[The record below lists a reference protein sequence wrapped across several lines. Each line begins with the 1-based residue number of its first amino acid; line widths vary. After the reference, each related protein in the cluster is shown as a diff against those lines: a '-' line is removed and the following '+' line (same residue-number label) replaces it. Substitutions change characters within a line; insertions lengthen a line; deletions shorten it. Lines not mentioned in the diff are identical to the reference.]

1 MRNYSDKFLQKREMM
16 KQKRRHRNIRAS
28 LINKKREITLRDY
41 QSESVAAAWDCC
53 RDKKNPLIVL
63 PTGAG
68 KSLVIAQLI
77 KDAIQW
83 EGRIVV
89 LAHRKELLEQNAAEI
104 EGLTGREVGIYSAG
118 LNRKEPEA
126 DIVCAGIQSIYKNA
140 DLLDRRHLVIV
151 DEAHLIPDDQT
162 TMYGRFLADIRAIN
176 KTVFVIGLTATPFRT
191 GEGELTEG
199 ELFDQICYE
208 AQISDLIKDGYLS
221 QLTNEKTN
229 CQVDSSKL
237 PKARGE
243 FTTRG
248 MESAFEQIT
257 VAAVD
262 EILEATRDRDSVLV
276 FCAGVNHAEKVK
288 QEFETASLLGF
299 RIPLKTSE
307 PVALITGETLPIERA
322 AYIRDFK
329 AGRIKYLINVNVLTT
344 GFNATRIDCVAV
356 LRSTTSAG
364 LFAQMVGRG
373 LRTHIGKQ
381 NCLVLDFGENT
392 QRHGA
397 LDDPE
402 FGRKKSKSD
411 EEGEAPKKA
420 CPKCEAVL
428 AISVKVCPD
437 CHFVFSDEEEPGPK
451 HQATADQNAE
461 ILKGFPQ
468 GPREYRVSQVRW
480 NFNKAKAE
488 GKRDTMRVDYYV
500 YKDEEEGNLADTM
513 QISEWVCI
521 EHEGFALKKAKEFW
535 VDHSANMFPDTIWD
549 ALAVFNEGGARKPTK
564 ITAKRDNGFWRI
576 VKREFDQELP
586 KVELSQFYSED
597 DIPF

>member
-1 MRNYSDKFLQKREMM
+1 MM
-16 KQKRRHRNIRAS
+16 KTKRRNRTLRVRPIKT
-28 LINKKREITLRDY
+28 KKEITLRDY

-77 KDAIQW
+77 KDAIGW
-83 EGRIVV
+83 DGRIVV

-104 EGLTGREVGIYSAG
+104 EGLTGCEVGIYSAG
-118 LNRKEPEA
+118 LNRKEPGS

-140 DLLDRRHLVIV
+140 ELLDRRHLVIV

-199 ELFDQICYE
+199 ELFDRICYE
-208 AQISDLIKDGYLS
+208 AQISDLIKAGYLS

-229 CQVDSSKL
+229 CEVDSSKL

-248 MESAFEQIT
+248 MESAFDQIT
-257 VAAVD
+257 VAAVE
-262 EILEATRDRDSVLV
+262 EILSSTRDRKSVLV

-288 QEFETASLLGF
+288 QEFET
-299 RIPLKTSE
+299 KTSE
-307 PVALITGETLPIERA
+307 PVALITGETLPLERA

-329 AGRIKYLINVNVLTT
+329 AGEIKYLINVNVLTT

-373 LRTHIGKQ
+373 LRTHDGKE
-381 NCLVLDFGENT
+381 NCLVLDFGQNT

-397 LDDPE
+397 LDDPD

-411 EEGEAPKKA
+411 EEGEAPKKS
-420 CPKCEAVL
+420 CPKCDAVCS
-428 AISVKVCPD
+428 ISVRVCPD
-437 CHFVFSDEEEPGPK
+437 CHFVFSDEEPGPK
-451 HQATADQNAE
+451 HEATADHSAE
-461 ILKGFPQ
+461 ILKRFPQ
-468 GPREYRVSQVRW
+468 DAREYRVSDVRW
-480 NFNKAKAE
+480 NFNRAKAE

-535 VDHSANMFPDTIWD
+535 ADHSANMFPDSIWD
-549 ALAVFNEGGARKPTK
+549 ALAVFNEGGTRKPVK
-564 ITAKRDNGFWRI
+564 ITAKRDNGFWR
-576 VKREFDQELP
+576 VTQREFDQEIP
-586 KVELSQFYSED
+586 KVELSQFYSDD

>member
-1 MRNYSDKFLQKREMM
+1 M
-16 KQKRRHRNIRAS
+16 KTKRRNRTLRIRP
-28 LINKKREITLRDY
+28 IKTKKEITLRDY
-41 QSESVAAAWDCC
+41 QSEAVAAAWDCC

-77 KDAIQW
+77 KDAIGW
-83 EGRIVV
+83 DGRIVV

-104 EGLTGREVGIYSAG
+104 QGLTGREVGIYSAG

-140 DLLDRRHLVIV
+140 ELLDRRHLVIV

-208 AQISDLIKDGYLS
+208 AQISDLIKAGYLS

-229 CQVDSSKL
+229 CEVDSSKL

-248 MESAFEQIT
+248 MESAFDQIT
-257 VAAVD
+257 VAAVE
-262 EILEATRDRDSVLV
+262 EILDATRERKSVLV

-288 QEFETASLLGF
+288 QEFET
-299 RIPLKTSE
+299 KTSE
-307 PVALITGETLPIERA
+307 PVALITGETLPLERA

-329 AGRIKYLINVNVLTT
+329 AGEIKYLINVNVLTT

-373 LRTHIGKQ
+373 LRTHDGKE

-397 LDDPE
+397 LDDPD

-411 EEGEAPKKA
+411 EEGEAPKKS
-420 CPKCEAVL
+420 CPKCDAVCS
-428 AISVKVCPD
+428 ISLRVCPD
-437 CHFVFSDEEEPGPK
+437 CYFVFSEEEPGPK
-451 HQATADQNAE
+451 HEATADHSAE
-461 ILKGFPQ
+461 ILKRFPQ
-468 GPREYRVSQVRW
+468 EPREYRVSQVLW

-535 VDHSANMFPDTIWD
+535 VDHSANMFPDSIWD

-564 ITAKRDNGFWRI
+564 ITAKRENGFWR
-576 VKREFDQELP
+576 VTQREFDQEIP
-586 KVELSQFYSED
+586 KVELSQFYSDD

>member
-1 MRNYSDKFLQKREMM
+1 M
-16 KQKRRHRNIRAS
+16 KTKRRNRTLRIRP
-28 LINKKREITLRDY
+28 IKTKKEITLRDY
-41 QSESVAAAWDCC
+41 QSEAVAAAWDCC

-77 KDAIQW
+77 KDAIGW
-83 EGRIVV
+83 DGRIVV

-104 EGLTGREVGIYSAG
+104 QGLTGREVGIYSAG

-208 AQISDLIKDGYLS
+208 AQISDLIKAGYLS

-229 CQVDSSKL
+229 CEVDSSKL

-248 MESAFEQIT
+248 MESAFDQIT
-257 VAAVD
+257 VAAVE
-262 EILEATRDRDSVLV
+262 EILDATRERKSVLV

-288 QEFETASLLGF
+288 QEFET
-299 RIPLKTSE
+299 KTSE
-307 PVALITGETLPIERA
+307 PVALITGETLPLERA

-329 AGRIKYLINVNVLTT
+329 AGEIKYLINVNVLTT

-373 LRTHIGKQ
+373 LRTHDGKE

-397 LDDPE
+397 LDDPD

-411 EEGEAPKKA
+411 EEGEAPKKS
-420 CPKCEAVL
+420 CPKCDAVCS
-428 AISVKVCPD
+428 ISLRVCPD
-437 CHFVFSDEEEPGPK
+437 CYFVFSEEEPGPK
-451 HQATADQNAE
+451 HEATADHSAE
-461 ILKGFPQ
+461 ILKRFPQ
-468 GPREYRVSQVRW
+468 EPREYRVSQVLW

-535 VDHSANMFPDTIWD
+535 VDHSANMFPDSIWD
-549 ALAVFNEGGARKPTK
+549 ALAVFNEGGARKPVK
-564 ITAKRDNGFWRI
+564 ITAKRENGFWR
-576 VKREFDQELP
+576 VTQREFDQEIP
-586 KVELSQFYSED
+586 KVELSQFYSDD

>member
-1 MRNYSDKFLQKREMM
+1 M
-16 KQKRRHRNIRAS
+16 KTKRRNRTLRIRP
-28 LINKKREITLRDY
+28 IKTKKEITLRDY
-41 QSESVAAAWDCC
+41 QSEAVAAAWDCC

-77 KDAIQW
+77 KDAIGW
-83 EGRIVV
+83 DGRIVV

-104 EGLTGREVGIYSAG
+104 QGLTGREVGIYSAG

-140 DLLDRRHLVIV
+140 ELLDRRHLVIV

-208 AQISDLIKDGYLS
+208 AQISDLIKAGYLS

-229 CQVDSSKL
+229 CEVDSSKL

-248 MESAFEQIT
+248 MESAFDQIT
-257 VAAVD
+257 VAAVE
-262 EILEATRDRDSVLV
+262 EILDATRERKSVLV

-288 QEFETASLLGF
+288 QEFET
-299 RIPLKTSE
+299 KTSE
-307 PVALITGETLPIERA
+307 PVALITGETLPLERA

-329 AGRIKYLINVNVLTT
+329 AGEIKYLINVNVLTT

-373 LRTHIGKQ
+373 LRTHDGKE

-397 LDDPE
+397 LDDPD

-411 EEGEAPKKA
+411 EEGEAPKKS
-420 CPKCEAVL
+420 CPKCDAVCS
-428 AISVKVCPD
+428 ISLRVCPD
-437 CHFVFSDEEEPGPK
+437 CYFVFSEEEPGPK
-451 HQATADQNAE
+451 HEATADHSAE
-461 ILKGFPQ
+461 ILKRFPQ
-468 GPREYRVSQVRW
+468 EPREYRVSQVLW

-535 VDHSANMFPDTIWD
+535 VDHSANMFPDSIWD
-549 ALAVFNEGGARKPTK
+549 ALAVFNEGGARKPVK
-564 ITAKRDNGFWRI
+564 ITAKRENGFWR
-576 VKREFDQELP
+576 VTQREFDQEIP
-586 KVELSQFYSED
+586 KVELSQFYSDD